1 MRTDSSLGL
10 EGVPAKAFS
19 YITSMLVPGES
30 VKASTVQ
37 RRIFAL
43 THRRSLM
50 AATSG
55 RLIGMTRGLFGG
67 FTPTDI
73 RWQDV
78 KDASIKVGIFGSS
91 VIIRHLTQ
99 PDLAS
104 GGIVISYRIDG
115 LRKAEA
121 QEVYRMAQAQEQSW
135 REKRRHREL
144 EEMRAKSGGFQGGF
158 GSNPSATDADPTAR
172 LKNDKEMLDKGL
184 ISDSEYET
192 SKARVIGEL

>member
-1 MRTDSSLGL
+1 
-10 EGVPAKAFS
+10 
-19 YITSMLVPGES
+19 MLVPGES
-30 VKASTVQ
+30 VRASTVQ
-37 RRIFAL
+37 RRIFAI
-43 THRRSLM
+43 THRRALL
-50 AATSG
+50 AATTG
-55 RLIGMTRGLFGG
+55 RIIGMTRGLFGG

-78 KDASIKVGIFGSS
+78 KDANIRVGIFSSS

-104 GGIVISYRIDG
+104 GGVVVTYRIDG

-158 GSNPSATDADPTAR
+158 GSSQPATDPDPAAR
-172 LKNDKEMLDKGL
+172 LKNAKEMLDQGL

-192 SKARVIGEL
+192 IKARVIGEL